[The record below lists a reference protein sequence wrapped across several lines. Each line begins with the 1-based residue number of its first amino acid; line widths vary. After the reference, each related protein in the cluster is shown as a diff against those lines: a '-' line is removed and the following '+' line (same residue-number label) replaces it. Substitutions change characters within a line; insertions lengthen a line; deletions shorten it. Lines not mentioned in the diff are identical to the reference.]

1 MRGVTRIGRAL
12 LAYMVAA
19 IFVTAAF
26 VVVGAALMGFW
37 RHPLEVIVVALWL
50 FAVRV
55 TAQGLL
61 DGWKWRK

>member
-37 RHPLEVIVVALWL
+37 RHPL
-50 FAVRV
+50 
-55 TAQGLL
+55 
-61 DGWKWRK
+61 